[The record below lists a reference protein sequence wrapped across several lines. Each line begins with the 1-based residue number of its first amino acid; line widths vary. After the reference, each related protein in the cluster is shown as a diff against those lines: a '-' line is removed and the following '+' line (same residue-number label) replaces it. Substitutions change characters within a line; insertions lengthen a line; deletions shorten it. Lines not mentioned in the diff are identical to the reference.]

1 MMYEATKLA
10 GARILVT
17 GGTGFI
23 GSHLLTRLCKA
34 GAHVHA
40 VSRERQPESN
50 LTIQWYQGDLADLPM
65 VTSLLKAV
73 KPHVIYHLAGH
84 VVGTREAEAIVPTFQ
99 CNLATTVNLLAA
111 AQRIGCNRFIVS
123 GSLEEPSSGA
133 GDVVPS
139 SPYAVTKWA
148 GSAYARMFHA
158 LYGFPAVI
166 LRVFMVYGPGQRD
179 LNKLIPY
186 VIGSILKGDTPALTS
201 GQRAIDWIYVDDV
214 VDAFLAAALA
224 ENVEGKT
231 IDVGSGRTETVRGVV
246 HTIARLLEQHE
257 APIFGARPDRPLE
270 HVRVADPHTAEKF
283 LRWTPQ
289 VSLQEGLKRTI
300 DWYERN
306 LGASAGDYAAAVHDE
321 YRTDEAD
328 DTYGDPS
335 IPERGLN
342 SR

>member
-1 MMYEATKLA
+1 MMHDATKLA

-23 GSHLLTRLCKA
+23 GSHLLTRLCEA

-50 LTIQWYQGDLADLPM
+50 LPIQWYQGDLADVPM
-65 VTSLLKAV
+65 ATSLLKAV

-84 VVGTREAEAIVPTFQ
+84 VVGTREAEAIVPTFH

-123 GSLEEPSSGA
+123 GSLEEPSSA
-133 GDVVPS
+133 TGDVVPS

-246 HTIARLLEQHE
+246 QTIARLLEQDE
-257 APIFGARPDRPLE
+257 APRFGTRPDRPLE
-270 HVRVADPHTAEKF
+270 HVRVADPRAAEKW

-289 VSLQEGLKRTI
+289 VSLEEGLQRTI
-300 DWYERN
+300 DWYERE
-306 LGASAGDYAAAVHDE
+306 LGGPMRDHAVAVPDAH
-321 YRTDEAD
+321 RTGEAD
-328 DTYGDPS
+328 DRHGNQS
-335 IPERGLN
+335 IPERGRN

>member
-1 MMYEATKLA
+1 MMLDVTKLA

-23 GSHLLTRLCKA
+23 GSRLLTRLCEA

-40 VSRERQPESN
+40 VSRERQPDSH

-65 VTSLLKAV
+65 ATSLLKAV

-84 VVGTREAEAIVPTFQ
+84 VVGTREADAIVPTFQ
-99 CNLATTVNLLAA
+99 CNLASTVNLLTA
-111 AQRIGCNRFIVS
+111 AQRIGCNRFILS
-123 GSLEEPSSGA
+123 GSLEEPDTHN

-139 SPYAVTKWA
+139 SPYAASKWA

-158 LYGFPAVI
+158 LYQFPTVI

-186 VIGSILKGDTPALTS
+186 VIGLFLRGEAPELTS

-231 IDVGSGRTETVRGVV
+231 IDVGSGRTETVREVV
-246 HTIARLLEQHE
+246 HTIARLLEQDE
-257 APIFGARPDRPLE
+257 APKFGTRPDRILE
-270 HVRVADPHTAEKF
+270 QVRVADPQAAEKF

-289 VSLQEGLKRTI
+289 VSLEEGLKRTI

-306 LGASAGDYAAAVHDE
+306 HGVSAEDYAAVVRDGH
-321 YRTDEAD
+321 RTEEA
-328 DTYGDPS
+328 G
-335 IPERGLN
+335 
-342 SR
+342 